1 MPLAVGDTRTWQM
14 PGACWG
20 SEKALYVCDSGNYRV
35 KRFSGAYLEF
45 LDAYEICPSNAMP
58 NPFVSSEMSIPEG
71 VVTLGNKCYIA
82 CTPAYYERI
91 PSIQVWDFGQ
101 IGTPPVVSEL
111 ATMVFNKE
119 VSVPGLC
126 GYNYG
131 GSFGYHYQPSP
142 IGVYGTMIWV
152 AHWSNPVTQ
161 YSVNLSIYTADM
173 VLIETR
179 AIAGPPD
186 HFITFLPF
194 GSTIK

>member
-1 MPLAVGDTRTWQM
+1 MPLAVGDTDTWYM
-14 PGACWG
+14 PGPCYSG
-20 SEKALYVCDSGNYRV
+20 EKALYVCDSGNFRV
-35 KRFSGAYLEF
+35 KRFSGANL
-45 LDAYEICPSNAMP
+45 LDAYEICPDNVMP
-58 NPFVSSEMSIPEG
+58 DPFVGSEMSIPEG

-173 VLIETR
+173 VLVETH

-194 GSTIK
+194 GNTIK